1 MRAWAIEWRA
11 LCSEIRFLSV
21 EFVTSSFHRLPARVF
36 PVVRIFGCPS
46 IFVIVVA
53 YFGTVRRKSCVYVTV
68 HSYLDPRM
76 SGNHSQRWRRAS
88 ELPPQRPQLD
98 GENANTLNS
107 RHSTGGFGAG
117 LPQKKRVLATT
128 TATAVTT
135 MSKRRMSMKNRR
147 VSFAPDPELTTI
159 REFEKEERES
169 PNVPLQQAGI
179 AQLPEG
185 DPMMISPPQMPT
197 SGFAEPPDGRMSFG
211 DITAGLPTLGEL
223 AEEEEEE
230 NDSPAGLLGAGR
242 AGWAQ
247 GGQMHQH
254 HEDITH
260 QVPGLGALLEED
272 EMLEEGAGKGVQ
284 DQQPAIQ
291 ENKWGFVPG
300 NDDTLDIDLKGHGR
314 MFMGD
319 KTYNKMYADNITAN
333 SLASVDVAPSA
344 EKSVQNVERI
354 SFGGDEVRGPNWA
367 APAFGAPNA
376 ANAHPAL
383 EQSSPNFTDSSL
395 GTASTRRISVD
406 ARRMSVS
413 SRRVSMMR
421 AGGKASAD
429 VPSALPQTNANQDN
443 VSNLPGRVANAED
456 DDDEEDLLA
465 DDSPRS
471 MNAKTFDVLAGLKN
485 RMSALSPQKQPRRS
499 SMLPVPEDMEMPA
512 ESFHSPTGSG
522 AHVLNR
528 SPPPSAA
535 SLGNANAANAR
546 RQSILSIGNGRRSL
560 APYVNPRESIGASM
574 GRTTPGS
581 VTRRTSL
588 NTANTGGTTVLLGA
602 NYTLPNTN
610 NGNNGVLS
618 TPMRTNALVSTINP
632 ANSASIAPPGS
643 AIAARYP
650 GSAVATGRMSQGFTP
665 STLPPITFQDFAKIV
680 EVQFLDNLRRGASIN
695 YADLQP
701 NPVPSN
707 VKESL
712 SLLCIT
718 QPNIEELETAIS
730 TLQSE
735 IQRLRGSAAD
745 LEVMLGQTNPAIFR
759 HVQTSSYEQLE
770 ALRNNVTS
778 LKKACRAKATALLKD
793 VRCQM
798 EESKHGRLSRAL
810 EGLKADVAWFHKI
823 KGHTEGISKA
833 AKEFIAEKRQYM
845 AAKRREIA
853 AQTELNGRVMA
864 ARKAAADISKAN
876 TAREEQLM
884 TIESQANNLDSELA
898 QIEAER
904 VELEAEIQH
913 GRAIVQTASASVVKA
928 RQSFSSAQQA
938 EAFLLEDESTVSTKL
953 NMLKIYEKC
962 SGMKIQSCRAMHGAF
977 SCSINVAD
985 AFLMEVNYSKDSDGV
1000 TIMVKPRAS
1009 RNEFAMKLFSQRD
1022 NCSFA
1027 CEREAL
1033 TCVVQAL
1040 VTQMSQAA
1048 SAAKEL
1054 EGIRHEYLNIC
1065 DLTPVS
1071 SQYDA
1076 LGHRSRMAVRI
1087 GCLGMQLGVRFSV
1100 TLAVKDLSCLD
1111 IDVIFGSEVIG
1122 VRQIKDALVNVMGT
1136 PSQTKGLGSLA
1147 GACGTL
1153 CRALVA

>member
-1 MRAWAIEWRA
+1 
-11 LCSEIRFLSV
+11 
-21 EFVTSSFHRLPARVF
+21 
-36 PVVRIFGCPS
+36 
-46 IFVIVVA
+46 
-53 YFGTVRRKSCVYVTV
+53 
-68 HSYLDPRM
+68 M
-76 SGNHSQRWRRAS
+76 SGHEGHRWRRVS
-88 ELPPQRPQLD
+88 ELPPQRPKQD
-98 GENANTLNS
+98 GENSNTLNS

-169 PNVPLQQAGI
+169 PVAQQGV

-197 SGFAEPPDGRMSFG
+197 GGFGNPPNGRVSFG
-211 DITAGLPTLGEL
+211 EITAGLPTLGEL

-230 NDSPAGLLGAGR
+230 EHGDVPAGGFGTAGAGEV
-242 AGWAQ
+242 
-247 GGQMHQH
+247 GQQYQ
-254 HEDITH
+254 DDVTH

-272 EMLEEGAGKGVQ
+272 EILEESLAKANRE
-284 DQQPAIQ
+284 QPAYQ
-291 ENKWGFVPG
+291 ENKWGFMPG
-300 NDDTLDIDLKGHGR
+300 NDDTLDVDLKGHGR

-319 KTYNKMYADNITAN
+319 KTYSKLYADNVTGN
-333 SLASVDVAPSA
+333 SLASMDAAPSA
-344 EKSVQNVERI
+344 EKSVQNVERV
-354 SFGGDEVRGPNWA
+354 SFGGEVGGPKWA
-367 APAFGAPNA
+367 APSFGPSDA

-383 EQSSPNFTDSSL
+383 DQSSPNFTDSSL
-395 GTASTRRISVD
+395 GTASTRRVSVD

-413 SRRVSMMR
+413 SRRVSMLGTGGAGVMGV
-421 AGGKASAD
+421 AGGASNTAAGK
-429 VPSALPQTNANQDN
+429 SAALASNNASFG
-443 VSNLPGRVANAED
+443 VHGANPDEYD
-456 DDDEEDLLA
+456 EEEDLLA

-471 MNAKTFDVLAGLKN
+471 MNVKTFDVLAGLKN
-485 RMSALSPQKQPRRS
+485 RMSALSPPKHSRRS
-499 SMLPVPEDMEMPA
+499 SMLPVPEDSEMR

-522 AHVLNR
+522 AQIMNR
-528 SPPPSAA
+528 SPPASAA
-535 SLGNANAANAR
+535 SLGNGHGGR
-546 RQSILSIGNGRRSL
+546 RQSILSIGNGRRSF
-560 APYVNPRESIGASM
+560 AAYGNPRESVGGSM

-581 VTRRTSL
+581 ITRRTSL
-588 NTANTGGTTVLLGA
+588 NTAITGGTTVIIGG
-602 NYTLPNTN
+602 N
-610 NGNNGVLS
+610 NAMNSVNANNGVLS
-618 TPMRTNALVSTINP
+618 TPMRTNALVSAVNP
-632 ANSASIAPPGS
+632 EMANSASRAPPGS

-770 ALRNNVTS
+770 ALRNNVAS

-798 EESKHGRLSRAL
+798 EESKHGRLTRAL
-810 EGLKADVAWFHKI
+810 EGLKADVAWFHQVKE
-823 KGHTEGISKA
+823 HTRGISKA
-833 AKEFIAEKRQYM
+833 SKEFVAEKREYM
-845 AAKRREIA
+845 AAKRREFA
-853 AQTELNGRVMA
+853 ARAELNERLKA
-864 ARKAAADISKAN
+864 ARKAAADITAAN
-876 TAREEQLM
+876 KAREEQLT
-884 TIESQANNLDSELA
+884 TIESKANNVDSELT
-898 QIEAER
+898 QMEAER
-904 VELEAEIQH
+904 AELEAEIQH
-913 GRAIVQTASASVVKA
+913 GLTIVQNASASVAKA
-928 RQSFSSAQQA
+928 RQSFSSTQQT
-938 EAFLLEDESTVSTKL
+938 EALLLEDENSVSSKL
-953 NMLKIYEKC
+953 NMLKLYEKC
-962 SGMKIQSCRAMHGAF
+962 SGMKIQSCRALHGAF

-985 AFLMEVNYSKDSDGV
+985 AFLMELNYTEGSDGV
-1000 TIMVKPRAS
+1000 TIVVNPCGSK
-1009 RNEFAMKLFSQRD
+1009 NEFAMKLFSQRD
-1022 NCSFA
+1022 SCSFS

-1033 TCVVQAL
+1033 TCVIQAL
-1040 VTQMSQAA
+1040 VTQMTQAA

-1054 EGIRHEYLNIC
+1054 YGIRAECHNIC
-1065 DLTPVS
+1065 ELTPVS
-1071 SQYDA
+1071 SQYDG
-1076 LGHRSRMAVRI
+1076 LGHRTRMAVRI

-1111 IDVIFGSEVIG
+1111 VDVVYGSEVVG
-1122 VRQIKDALVNVMGT
+1122 VDRIKGALLSVPGAASPRT
-1136 PSQTKGLGSLA
+1136 RGLGRVCDSL
-1147 GACGTL
+1147 CGTL
-1153 CRALVA
+1153 VCSL

>member
-1 MRAWAIEWRA
+1 MRI
-11 LCSEIRFLSV
+11 S
-21 EFVTSSFHRLPARVF
+21 TSINV
-36 PVVRIFGCPS
+36 
-46 IFVIVVA
+46 
-53 YFGTVRRKSCVYVTV
+53 
-68 HSYLDPRM
+68 M
-76 SGNHSQRWRRAS
+76 SGNDGSRWRRVS
-88 ELPPQRPQLD
+88 ELPPQRPKQD
-98 GENANTLNS
+98 GENSNTLNS

-169 PNVPLQQAGI
+169 PSLQEQQGV

-185 DPMMISPPQMPT
+185 DPMMISPPQVPA
-197 SGFAEPPDGRMSFG
+197 SGFGNPSNRRVSFG

-223 AEEEEEE
+223 AEEEEHG
-230 NDSPAGLLGAGR
+230 DVPVGAFGTAGA
-242 AGWAQ
+242 ADVAQ
-247 GGQMHQH
+247 QYQ
-254 HEDITH
+254 DLDNVTH

-272 EMLEEGAGKGVQ
+272 EILEESIGKANQ
-284 DQQPAIQ
+284 QQPARQ
-291 ENKWGFVPG
+291 ENKWGFMPG
-300 NDDTLDIDLKGHGR
+300 NDDTLDVDLKGHGR

-319 KTYNKMYADNITAN
+319 KTYSKMYADNVTEN
-333 SLASVDVAPSA
+333 SLASVEAGPSA
-344 EKSVQNVERI
+344 EKSVQNVERV
-354 SFGGDEVRGPNWA
+354 SFGGEVRGPRWA
-367 APAFGAPNA
+367 APAFGPSDA

-383 EQSSPNFTDSSL
+383 DKSSPNFTDSSL
-395 GTASTRRISVD
+395 GTASTRRVSVD

-413 SRRVSMMR
+413 SRRVSMLGGVGGAGTA
-421 AGGKASAD
+421 AGGEGAVNAAADNPAALAQNSASLRVHD
-429 VPSALPQTNANQDN
+429 ANPD
-443 VSNLPGRVANAED
+443 EY
-456 DDDEEDLLA
+456 DDEEDLLA
-465 DDSPRS
+465 DNSPRS
-471 MNAKTFDVLAGLKN
+471 MNVKTFDVLAGLKT
-485 RMSALSPQKQPRRS
+485 RMSALSPPKNSRRS
-499 SMLPVPEDMEMPA
+499 SMLPVPEDSEMRA

-522 AHVLNR
+522 AHIMNR
-528 SPPPSAA
+528 SPPASAA
-535 SLGNANAANAR
+535 SLGNGHSSR
-546 RQSILSIGNGRRSL
+546 RQSIMSIGNGRRSF
-560 APYVNPRESIGASM
+560 AAYGNPRESIGGSM

-581 VTRRTSL
+581 ITRRTSL
-588 NTANTGGTTVLLGA
+588 NTVNTGGTTVFIGGNHA
-602 NYTLPNTN
+602 NNSN
-610 NGNNGVLS
+610 NANNGVLS
-618 TPMRTNALVSTINP
+618 TPMRTNALESTVNP
-632 ANSASIAPPGS
+632 EMASSASRAPPGS

-701 NPVPSN
+701 NPVPGN

-770 ALRNNVTS
+770 ALRNNVAS

-798 EESKHGRLSRAL
+798 EASKHGRLTRAL
-810 EGLKADVAWFHKI
+810 EGLKGDVTWFHQI
-823 KGHTEGISKA
+823 KGHTQGISKA
-833 AKEFIAEKRQYM
+833 AKDFVAQKREYM
-845 AAKRREIA
+845 AAKRREFA
-853 AQTELNGRVMA
+853 AQAELSERLRA
-864 ARKAAADISKAN
+864 KRKAAADITAAN
-876 TAREEQLM
+876 KAREEQLM
-884 TIESQANNLDSELA
+884 TIESTANNVDSELTK
-898 QIEAER
+898 IEAER

-913 GRAIVQTASASVVKA
+913 GLAVVQNASVSVAKA
-928 RQSFSSAQQA
+928 RQSFSSTQQT
-938 EAFLLEDESTVSTKL
+938 EALLLEDENTVASKL
-953 NMLKIYEKC
+953 NMLKLHEKC
-962 SGMKIQSCRAMHGAF
+962 SGMKIQSCRALHGAF

-985 AFLMEVNYSKDSDGV
+985 AFIMELNYAEGSDGV
-1000 TIMVKPRAS
+1000 TIVVNPRGS

-1022 NCSFA
+1022 NCSFS

-1033 TCVVQAL
+1033 TCVIQAL
-1040 VTQMSQAA
+1040 VTQMTQAA
-1048 SAAKEL
+1048 NTAKEL
-1054 EGIRHEYLNIC
+1054 YGIRAACPNIC
-1065 DLTPVS
+1065 ELTPVS

-1076 LGHRSRMAVRI
+1076 LGHRAQMAVRI

-1111 IDVIFGSEVIG
+1111 IDVVFGSEVVGID
-1122 VRQIKDALVNVMGT
+1122 QIKGALLSVSDV
-1136 PSQTKGLGSLA
+1136 PSPRTKGLGGVCGSL
-1147 GACGTL
+1147 CGTL
-1153 CRALVA
+1153 VV